1 MVNNGVFKYKWFGV
15 GDFPAAVT
23 IIFDNLTV
31 LTFISLILKFGF
43 NFPEDIII
51 QKIIPGTVMGIL
63 VGNIGCII
71 LGFRLAYKT
80 KSQVTALPFGLDAP
94 SGIGFTLCIIG
105 PAFVMFKEKGLDINA
120 AGNMAWQVGVGLLFL
135 VGLIKIIF
143 MPFALKLKQMLL
155 QVALLGA
162 IGGVALALIGFI
174 PLLSIFRSPIVGIF
188 SFGIILCSMFAHM
201 RLPFNMSGV
210 VVSIFAGSILYYVLF
225 LLGINKETA
234 MTSLNVSLLLPYPSF
249 IFLDN
254 FKIVLDFLPLGIPFA
269 LLVVF
274 GNMSV
279 VTSAECAGEHY
290 NIKEVMMVDGFAT
303 LVSALFG
310 GIAQTTS
317 YAGFPA
323 YKKMHARALFMMVN
337 ILVVGIGG
345 IFGIVGFIVHI
356 IPESA
361 IAPLL
366 IFVAFEIAAQG
377 FLHSDNKYYIP
388 ILLAFLPSLARII
401 EIKLTDGILVTS
413 EKLQQYIFTN
423 VSPAFSD
430 QLMIVVLGNGFIIT
444 GVLWATLLGYI
455 IDKKYFNA
463 FISAMVLSICSFF
476 GIIHSVYVSGQSYLP
491 WSLPNTIMSLPYQI
505 SCGYFI
511 LGFVILLLSRI
522 QNN

>member
-1 MVNNGVFKYKWFGV
+1 MVNNGTFRYKWFSA

-43 NFPEDIII
+43 NFPEEIII
-51 QKIIPGTVMGIL
+51 QKIIPGTVIGVL

-80 KSQVTALPFGLDAP
+80 KMQVITLPFGLDAP

-105 PAFVMFKEKGLDINA
+105 PAFVMFKEKGLDINSA
-120 AGNMAWQVGVGLLFL
+120 ANMAWQIGVGLLFL
-135 VGLIKIIF
+135 VGLIKIFFI
-143 MPFALKLKQMLL
+143 PFISKLKKMLL

-174 PLLSIFRSPIVGIF
+174 PLMSIFRSPIVGIV
-188 SFGIILCSMFAHM
+188 SLGIILCSMFANM
-201 RLPFNMSGV
+201 RLPFNLSGV
-210 VVSIFAGSILYYVLF
+210 VASILVGFILYYVLQF
-225 LLGINKETA
+225 FGINKEVVN
-234 MTSLNVSLLLPYPSF
+234 TSLHVSLLLPYPSF
-249 IFLDN
+249 AFLNN
-254 FKIVLDFLPLGIPFA
+254 FKMILEFLPLGIPFA

-279 VTSAECAGEHY
+279 VASAECSGECY
-290 NIKEVMMVDGFAT
+290 NIKELIMVDGIAT
-303 LVSALFG
+303 IMSALFG

-323 YKKMHARALFMMVN
+323 YKKMNARSLFMMMN
-337 ILVVGIGG
+337 IIVIGIGG
-345 IFGIVGFIVHI
+345 IFGIVGFLVHI

-366 IFVAFEIAAQG
+366 IFVAFEITAQG

-401 EIKLTDGILVTS
+401 EIKLTDGVLITG

-423 VSPAFSD
+423 TTPAFSD
-430 QLMIVVLGNGFIIT
+430 HLMIVILGNGFIIT
-444 GVLWATLLGYI
+444 GVLWATLLGYL
-455 IDKKYFNA
+455 IDKRYFQA
-463 FISAMVLSICSFF
+463 FISAIILSLCSFF

-491 WSLPNTIMSLPYQI
+491 WNLPSTVMSLPYQI

-511 LGFVILLLSRI
+511 LGFAILLLSKV
-522 QNN
+522 QHK